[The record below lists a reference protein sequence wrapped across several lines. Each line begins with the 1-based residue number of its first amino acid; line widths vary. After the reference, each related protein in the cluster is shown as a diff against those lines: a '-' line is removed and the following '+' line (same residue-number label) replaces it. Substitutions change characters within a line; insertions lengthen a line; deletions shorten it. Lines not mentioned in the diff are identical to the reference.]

1 MLMFTEIY
9 LSVLMLLIR
18 HELNLTCNIDNMVK
32 VIMVYNQISNS
43 YGELKNLL
51 LVLFSQTEVVCLISF
66 DVKRIKLLSSIS
78 FEYNFYHGF

>member
-1 MLMFTEIY
+1 
-9 LSVLMLLIR
+9 MLLIR

-51 LVLFSQTEVVCLISF
+51 LVLFSQTEVVSLISF
-66 DVKRIKLLSSIS
+66 DVKIIKLLSSIS
-78 FEYNFYHGF
+78 FEYNFYHGFEYN